1 LGLAGQAV
9 VIVARR
15 RVGGEGTASLGCASG
30 GGEEDNRLGRAG

>member
-9 VIVARR
+9 VIVAR